1 MSGQFTISKVWGER
15 FHRRS
20 SKLESPTKDW
30 IFYISRPTLEAARK
44 PDREGTTINL
54 LRKIVKDFIVQNSF
68 SEHYEDNFK
77 VETQGHPEGWYAT
90 LCYPFDI
97 SDEIDQ
103 KKGVLIHI
111 AEAESKNHNV
121 SIPKSRCLIQIIRR
135 LLKKR

>member
-44 PDREGTTINL
+44 PDREGTTVNL
-54 LRKIVKDFIVQNSF
+54 LRTIVEQFIEKNPF
-68 SEHYEDNFK
+68 SEQYENDFK
-77 VETQGHPEGWYAT
+77 VETQRHNGEWYAT
-90 LCYPFDI
+90 ICYPFDI

-103 KKGVLIHI
+103 
-111 AEAESKNHNV
+111 
-121 SIPKSRCLIQIIRR
+121 
-135 LLKKR
+135 